1 MTASLLEIVNFDST
15 VKQTRRGAAAPLMME
30 FQVNAE
36 LAPFLVSSTRSV
48 QWVNSTSETGTIRAA
63 IRKRHGI
70 ESEIIAA
77 IVDAGQQAGWGNVH
91 DLTSEGVLK
100 CLEHVASYELAPL
113 EILVAEDTNLEGV
126 EIPKDVG
133 VVTASWMP
141 QNALAVVPVD
151 RGFVGTLGTIG
162 KHKAVCVLHNP
173 SRGIA
178 VAARLEE
185 TSVTSAEKPPESA
198 GHETAEVEA

>member
-48 QWVNSTSETGTIRAA
+48 QWVSNTSETGTIRAA

-70 ESEIIAA
+70 ESEIVGA
-77 IVDAGQQAGWGNVH
+77 IIDAGLQAEWGNIH
-91 DLTSEGVLK
+91 DLTTEGVLK

-113 EILVAEDTNLEGV
+113 EIIVAEDTNLEGI
-126 EIPKDVG
+126 EIPEG
-133 VVTASWMP
+133 VNVLMAAWMP

-162 KHKAVCVLHNP
+162 KHKAVCVIHNP

-185 TSVTSAEKPPESA
+185 APVTPNPNTPEP
-198 GHETAEVEA
+198 VESEA

>member
-48 QWVNSTSETGTIRAA
+48 QWVSNTSETGTIRAA

-70 ESEIIAA
+70 ESEIVGA
-77 IVDAGQQAGWGNVH
+77 IIDAGLQAEWGNIH
-91 DLTSEGVLK
+91 DLTTEGVLK

-113 EILVAEDTNLEGV
+113 EIIVAEDTNLEGI
-126 EIPKDVG
+126 EIPEG
-133 VVTASWMP
+133 VNVLMAAWMP
-141 QNALAVVPVD
+141 
-151 RGFVGTLGTIG
+151 
-162 KHKAVCVLHNP
+162 HKAVCVIHNP

-185 TSVTSAEKPPESA
+185 APVTPNPNTPEP
-198 GHETAEVEA
+198 VESEA